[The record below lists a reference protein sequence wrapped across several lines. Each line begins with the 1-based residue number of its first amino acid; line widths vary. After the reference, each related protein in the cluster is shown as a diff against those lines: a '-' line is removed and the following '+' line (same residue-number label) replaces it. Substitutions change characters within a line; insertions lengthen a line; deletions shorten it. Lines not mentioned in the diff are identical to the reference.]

1 MYIKIKKGSYNMSDN
16 KEKKEFRNIKGLIKK
31 LFTKEIIMYLI
42 FGVLTTVVSLAVYY
56 ILIYTLLNPEN
67 AIQLQIANIL
77 SWIAGVAFAYVT
89 NRKYVFESKEK
100 NKIKELG
107 KFVTSRLATLFLDML
122 IMFIGVTC
130 LKGNDKIVKL
140 ISQVLVIIGNYV
152 FSKLFVFGKKK
163 S

>member
-1 MYIKIKKGSYNMSDN
+1 MSDN

>member
-1 MYIKIKKGSYNMSDN
+1 MKEKISKIIKKVC
-16 KEKKEFRNIKGLIKK
+16 
-31 LFTKEIIMYLI
+31 TKEIIMYLI

-56 ILIYTLLNPEN
+56 ALIFTVLNPEN

-89 NRKYVFESKEK
+89 NRKYVFESKET
-100 NKIKELG
+100 NKVKELS
-107 KFVTSRLATLFLDML
+107 KFVTSRLVTLFLDMF

-152 FSKLFVFGKKK
+152 FSKIFVFKKK
-163 S
+163 KI